1 MSPMAIGWIV
11 FALIFGSALLAT
23 FVHKLL
29 PAEHL
34 GSDSKD
40 VVKLGI
46 ALVATMSALVLSLL
60 VASAKS
66 AFDTRSN
73 QLTQAS
79 ADMIM
84 LDRALARYGP
94 ETKEARS
101 LLQRSVAA
109 TLERFWPAEG
119 AKRIAIDPAASPVEA
134 LYDKIEALSPQNDA
148 QRSMQSQALTLAA
161 DMARTRLLLFEH
173 SGASIPVP
181 FLVVLVFW
189 LCIIFASFGLFAPR
203 KRHCDCRPLRL
214 RIVGSRRD
222 LSDPRAR
229 PVFRGPPSGLQC
241 SAARGAGSAR
251 PITKPQRPRRRASG
265 QTSWIIAN
273 RNAVVSPN
281 SSMPLSASK
290 APIICQCGSSE
301 TLSWPYVVIAFNE

>member
-1 MSPMAIGWIV
+1 VSPMAIGWIV
-11 FALIFGSALLAT
+11 FALVFGTALLAI
-23 FVHKLL
+23 FVHRFL

-34 GSDSKD
+34 SSDSKD

-79 ADMIM
+79 ADMIL
-84 LDRALARYGP
+84 LDRALARYGS
-94 ETKEARS
+94 ETKEARA
-101 LLQRSVAA
+101 LLKSSMAE

-119 AKRIAIDPAASPVEA
+119 TRRITIDPGVSSPTEV
-134 LYDKIEALSPQNDA
+134 LYDKIEALKPQSDQ

-161 DMARTRLLLFEH
+161 DVGRTRLLVFENL
-173 SGASIPVP
+173 GASIPVP

-203 KRHCDCRPLRL
+203 NGTVIAVLCVCALSVAGAIFLILELDQSFEGLLQVSSAPLR
-214 RIVGSRRD
+214 
-222 LSDPRAR
+222 
-229 PVFRGPPSGLQC
+229 
-241 SAARGAGSAR
+241 AALVQLGR
-251 PITKPQRPRRRASG
+251 
-265 QTSWIIAN
+265 
-273 RNAVVSPN
+273 
-281 SSMPLSASK
+281 
-290 APIICQCGSSE
+290 
-301 TLSWPYVVIAFNE
+301 